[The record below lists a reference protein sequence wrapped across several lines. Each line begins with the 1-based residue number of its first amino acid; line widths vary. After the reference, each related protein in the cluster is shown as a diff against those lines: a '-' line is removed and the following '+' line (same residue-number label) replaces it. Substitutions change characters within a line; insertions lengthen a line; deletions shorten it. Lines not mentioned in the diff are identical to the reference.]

1 MQQKTIY
8 LLLAC
13 ALLLLVGCG
22 DNSEADG
29 GTVTISDPSQHIQGK
44 WQDIA
49 RGNDMYPEL
58 TPSEMSIEFLSDG
71 TYHGPY
77 GFQDDRNDGEPSYY
91 RIASDSLYMYREQGS
106 SDLYIYRY
114 LFIGNNQLLVNYIQG
129 VILKTMHIPK
139 FHIFKRIK

>member
-1 MQQKTIY
+1 MKR
-8 LLLAC
+8 LLFILC

-22 DNSEADG
+22 DNNEGDVS
-29 GTVTISDPSQHIQGK
+29 TITISDPSQHIQGK
-44 WQDIA
+44 WQEIA

-77 GFQDDRNDGEPSYY
+77 GFQDDRNDDEPSYY
-91 RIASDSLYMYREQGS
+91 RIASDSLYLYRELDYP
-106 SDLYIYRY
+106 DLYIYRY
-114 LFIGNNQLLVNYIQG
+114 LFTGNDQLLVNYIHG
-129 VILKTMHIPK
+129 AINKPSDIPL